1 MNVDKWVI
9 LRYQQRYV
17 VLIRVE
23 RKKHPT
29 HSVSRRQGLP
39 LLAKQD
45 PDLIRRA
52 SLAAAS
58 TKFPVDASDFTPCTM
73 MCTCDTRYAKDTL
86 PP

>member
-1 MNVDKWVI
+1 MDKWVI
-9 LRYQQRYV
+9 LRYRQRYV

-58 TKFPVDASDFTPCTM
+58 TKFPVDVPCTM
-73 MCTCDTRYAKDTL
+73 MCTSNTCYAKNTL